1 MRYNP
6 FGKTGMNVSQLC
18 IGTWAIGGARWGK
31 VDHDESVAA
40 IKTMLDQGVNFIDTA
55 PAYNAGAAERVVG
68 ESVKGR
74 REKVFITTKIGVRY
88 INDHYVNSNDPK
100 MVYQQCEQSLKDLDT
115 DYIDLYLIHWP
126 SKETPVAATLEAIN
140 NLKEQG
146 KIRHIGVSNFS
157 PEQMEEALQYAD
169 IEALQPPFSMV
180 NRTSLRSIKWAH
192 EHGMGTMTYGS
203 LAGGILT
210 GAMRTV
216 PDLHYGDTRR
226 SFYCVYQ
233 EPEFSEVMKVLKVL
247 DGIAAAHNNAPL
259 AQVVINWQSQK
270 EFVSSCIVGVRN
282 PQEALENCSGMDWSL
297 TDQEMAMIDEALETY
312 LSDEFMAQA
321 KKHAMLKIAED
332 YEKDTGEEHP
342 AMKHIREME
351 KKEAEE
357 N

>member
-31 VDHDESVAA
+31 VDHDESIAA
-40 IKTMLDQGVNFIDTA
+40 IRTMLDQGVNFIDTA
-55 PAYNAGAAERVVG
+55 PAYNAGAAERAVG
-68 ESVKGR
+68 EAVKGR
-74 REKVFITTKIGVRY
+74 REKVFIATKIGVRY
-88 INDHYVNSNDPK
+88 INERYVNSNDPQ

-140 NLKEQG
+140 KLKEQG

-157 PEQMEEALQYAD
+157 PEQMAEAMQYAD

-180 NRTSLRSIKWAH
+180 NRTSLGAIQWAH
-192 EHGMGTMTYGS
+192 EHGLGTMTYGS

-216 PDLHYGDTRR
+216 PKLDIGDTRR
-226 SFYCVYQ
+226 SFYKVYQ
-233 EPEFSEVMKVLKVL
+233 EPEFSQVMKVLAVL
-247 DGIAAAHNNAPL
+247 DKIAEAHNNAPL

-270 EFVSSCIVGVRN
+270 EYVSTCICGVRN
-282 PQEALENCSGMDWSL
+282 PKEALENCSGMDWSL
-297 TDQEMAMIDEALETY
+297 SDEEMAMIDNALETY
-312 LSDEFMAQA
+312 LNDEFMAQA
-321 KKHAMLKIAED
+321 DIHAREAIWDD
-332 YEKDTGEEHP
+332 YEKEHGEPHP
-342 AMKHIREME
+342 WKVEMMKHLAEQE
-351 KKEAEE
+351 KK
-357 N
+357 